1 MKTHCTIL
9 ATALAAALSASAKT
23 FDWPIDAPTAGA
35 RQFTAYHGETVRF
48 NLQFRG
54 AMTNLSPRAIYY
66 QTNGM
71 GRAEWF
77 GPVPGTVFHPTNDCG
92 AAFYR
97 FFIRCAD
104 PDGVDYTANGSLRL
118 LDSPGFDPATV
129 QLPVQT
135 LDFSKI
141 EVLNPPWGE
150 GGGGVTQELDPVF
163 SQWETNMTEG
173 GYVSVSNKAMT
184 ITLPGDAGHNP
195 SVFSPVFHGKSEYSD
210 EAEVLRSDPQADQS
224 GYLSM
229 VTRTIES
236 GGLVTFYSWPRLYD
250 GHAFRWLADEN
261 SLTKLDTEVAAKQD
275 ALPYPTNAIPYSAIE
290 GTPSVDFSTNN
301 VSLVATASDATSNT
315 VTKAYVEG
323 LGISSTPE
331 LYDPVRDRTWVSA
344 VTNGVFFWYIK
355 ED

>member
-1 MKTHCTIL
+1 MKTNCTIL
-9 ATALAAALSASAKT
+9 ATAFAAALSASAKT

-48 NLQFRG
+48 NLQFKG
-54 AMTNLSPRAIYY
+54 AMTNLSPVAIYY

-118 LDSPGFDPATV
+118 LDSPGFDPSTI

-150 GGGGVTQELDPVF
+150 GGGGSPPGNYEA
-163 SQWETNMTEG
+163 
-173 GYVSVSNKAMT
+173 VSNAAMNAVQPDELGKYALAGT
-184 ITLPGDAGHNP
+184 VSRLAERVDDAEETANG
-195 SVFSPVFHGKSEYSD
+195 
-210 EAEVLRSDPQADQS
+210 
-224 GYLSM
+224 
-229 VTRTIES
+229 
-236 GGLVTFYSWPRLYD
+236 
-250 GHAFRWLADEN
+250 AFDLA
-261 SLTKLDTEVAAKQD
+261 TAKQD